1 MVMRRVLA
9 IGKEMN
15 NYQIKNVVL
24 LVVVAICMAVLTA
37 CGKDPKELK
46 TGKELFEYYC
56 AGCHGVDGK
65 GLFLKGVPSNRDTDM
80 SKKQIM
86 HKMKKGDG
94 GRMPVFENLT
104 AEEAKK
110 IADYLK
116 SIGSAGKKK

>member
-1 MVMRRVLA
+1 MRNYLRKNMVLS
-9 IGKEMN
+9 
-15 NYQIKNVVL
+15 
-24 LVVVAICMAVLTA
+24 VVVSACLVAITA
-37 CGKDPKELK
+37 CGKDPKALK
-46 TGKELFEYYC
+46 TGKELFEYCC

-65 GLFLKGVPSNRDTDM
+65 GAFLKGVPANRDTDM

-86 HKMKKGDG
+86 HKMKKEKG

-116 SIGSAGKKK
+116 SIGTAGKKKQ